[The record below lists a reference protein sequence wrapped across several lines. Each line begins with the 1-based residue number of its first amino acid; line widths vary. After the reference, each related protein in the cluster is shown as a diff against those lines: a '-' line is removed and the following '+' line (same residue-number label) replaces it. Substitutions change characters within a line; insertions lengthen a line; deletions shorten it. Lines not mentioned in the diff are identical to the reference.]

1 MPQIVRLVLLVLVLM
16 TVALLSALTA
26 MRFAIHGGEVAV
38 PKLVGLTPAE
48 AQRSAEAA
56 GLQLVLERQ
65 YYSADIPEGR
75 IMSQLPAPEV
85 KVRRGWRVRVAQS
98 LGQQRSAIP
107 DVVGQ
112 SERAA
117 ELNIRRRG
125 LEIEAV
131 AHTDLPGASSD
142 RVIAQ
147 SPPANAVGAAAPR
160 INLLVTNLG
169 DAQTFVMPSFVGQ
182 PLGSASLILQ
192 DAGFRVGDVGV
203 AIPITNSNSISLPTP
218 IMTSPQATPAS
229 LIVSQTPGPGQR
241 VRAGSTVNFE
251 VQ

>member
-131 AHTDLPGASSD
+131 
-142 RVIAQ
+142 
-147 SPPANAVGAAAPR
+147 
-160 INLLVTNLG
+160 
-169 DAQTFVMPSFVGQ
+169 
-182 PLGSASLILQ
+182 
-192 DAGFRVGDVGV
+192 
-203 AIPITNSNSISLPTP
+203 
-218 IMTSPQATPAS
+218 
-229 LIVSQTPGPGQR
+229 
-241 VRAGSTVNFE
+241 VRRPMRLA
-251 VQ
+251 